1 MCISCVRYDGFLGME
16 QCINVQ
22 DSHAGRAGLA
32 RRRVRLASLEV
43 PVAGLGDNE
52 IAENL

>member
-1 MCISCVRYDGFLGME
+1 MCISCVRYGRFLCME

-22 DSHAGRAGLA
+22 DSHAGGAGLA
-32 RRRVRLASLEV
+32 RRRLRLASLEV
-43 PVAGLGDNE
+43 PVAGLGDHE